1 MDVIRS
7 MIIKWVKVKA
17 ICNYV
22 NDMQL
27 GRPPSWV
34 SDTDSPLLYYLHFI
48 QKFLNFY
55 LLAFY
60 LQSFIIK
67 HLFFLLFPH

>member
-34 SDTDSPLLYYLHFI
+34 SDTDSPLLYYLHTMHRHV
-48 QKFLNFY
+48 NY
-55 LLAFY
+55 
-60 LQSFIIK
+60 IINGK
-67 HLFFLLFPH
+67 HIK